1 MEPAAPGDSILW
13 RDGARVVR
21 RGCVVAVVPPGFSPA
36 AFLPPQVGKR
46 RIRFRRHLDQRQA
59 AHVLVEVQ
67 RGGERELLS
76 WFYLPDM
83 RRLLK
88 SGDKKMQQQKA
99 EKPKSRMMRERPS
112 AKARKALDQVN
123 KALEAKGLDVRV
135 SIGKDLEAPTQ
146 GDQLRMDWAPPK
158 KAPKRRVNHSWLWSQ
173 VDQVDRCILCGFQRK
188 LRGSVFVFRATSDTD
203 WAKYRVKCS
212 PGKPAHV

>member
-1 MEPAAPGDSILW
+1 
-13 RDGARVVR
+13 
-21 RGCVVAVVPPGFSPA
+21 VVPPGLSPA

-46 RIRFRRHLDQRQA
+46 RIRFRRHLDQRKA

-76 WFYLPDM
+76 WFYLPAL

-88 SGDKKMQQQKA
+88 DGDKKMQQKA
-99 EKPKSRMMRERPS
+99 AKPKSRMMRDRPS

-173 VDQVDRCILCGFQRK
+173 EEQVDRCILCGFQRK
-188 LRGSVFVFRATSDTD
+188 LRGSVFVFRATADTD

-212 PGKPAHV
+212 PGRAAHV

>member
-112 AKARKALDQVN
+112 AKARKALEKVN
-123 KALEAKGLDVRV
+123 KGLAAKGLDVRV

-158 KAPKRRVNHSWLWSQ
+158 KAPKPRTKHSWIWSQ
-173 VDQVDRCILCGFQRK
+173 EDQEDRCYFCGYQRK
-188 LRGSVFVFRATSDTD
+188 LRASVFMFRSTSDAE
-203 WAKYRVKCS
+203 WSKKRVAC